1 MPRSKLD
8 LPVELEREIF
18 EMAAKADVG
27 TALRLALVARRVQ
40 SWIEPIIYSRVVVA
54 EAPEVAVLPREV
66 RALRAY
72 RSLHKSKSK
81 RAAPQVNVPRFI
93 RTLPFRPASF
103 FAHHVKRLHLG
114 NLSEPHLLTVLAA
127 CTGATELG
135 WWGNDL
141 TAPVATALVRL
152 PLTRLA
158 VDRTFH
164 FHFFLPGTSTSTSI
178 GPAFDHLTHLDLTFD
193 TMAMPALP
201 PLDPFPALT
210 HLSLAFS
217 SLFVPASLPTFVAP
231 VFEPRPGAPR
241 MRILLLLSETL
252 YYDHLTG
259 VRPRHPDPRVVVML
273 PPVGSWTSS
282 RVHDAWPLAE
292 DVMRER
298 RARVVSDKAA
308 AAPLDS

>member
-18 EMAAKADVG
+18 EMAANADVG

-54 EAPEVAVLPREV
+54 EAPNVAVPPREV
-66 RALRAY
+66 RALRGY

-93 RTLPFRPASF
+93 RTLPLRPASF
-103 FAHHVKRLHLG
+103 FTHHVKRLHLG
-114 NLSEPHLLTVLAA
+114 NLSEPHLLAVLAA

-135 WWGNDL
+135 WWGSDL

-158 VDRTFH
+158 VDQTFH
-164 FHFFLPGTSTSTSI
+164 FHFFLPGTCIGTSI
-178 GPAFDHLTHLDLTFD
+178 GTAFARLTHLDLTF
-193 TMAMPALP
+193 AGIAGLPALP

-210 HLSLAFS
+210 HLSLSFMG
-217 SLFVPASLPTFVAP
+217 LIPVSLPTFVAP
-231 VFEPRPGAPR
+231 VFEPRTGAPR
-241 MRILLLLSETL
+241 IRILLILSETF
-252 YYDHLTG
+252 YYDQLTG

-273 PPVGSWTSS
+273 PPVGSWTASW
-282 RVHDAWPLAE
+282 VHDAWPLAE

-298 RARVVSDKAA
+298 RARVESDKAA